1 MEFDSRRSV
10 PSPTGA
16 ALNLYTALPDGPP
29 RGVVQINHGLAEH
42 AARYARFARF
52 LAAHGFAAYA
62 HDHRGHGFTT
72 APDAPR
78 GSFGKAPAA
87 GAVLADVAAVHD
99 LIGKE
104 HPGVP
109 VIVFGHSMGS
119 LIAANF
125 MLRHSDRIAAAS
137 IWNCNFS
144 AGLPGRLAQAILAWE
159 RFRRGSDTP
168 SRILPKL
175 TFDVWAREA
184 SDGRT
189 PFDWL
194 SRDHAEVDAYIADP
208 LCGWDPSV
216 GMWQA
221 VFDFVFAG
229 ADDRN
234 FAPVRRN
241 LPVYLVGGGDDPESR
256 FGKAVAKLAGR
267 MRRMGFSDVVSTI
280 YPDVRHESLNE
291 LNRDV
296 IMEDFARWAGRV
308 ADAGKRSRGDHEA
321 RA

>member
-1 MEFDSRRSV
+1 MMAFDTQRTLE
-10 PSPTGA
+10 SPTGA
-16 ALNLYTALPDGPP
+16 TLNLYSSAPQTHLRA
-29 RGVVQINHGLAEH
+29 VVQLNHGLAEH
-42 AARYARFARF
+42 AARYARFAEF
-52 LAAHGFAAYA
+52 LKTRGVALYA
-62 HDHRGHGFTT
+62 HDHRGHGYTK
-72 APDAPR
+72 APDAPL
-78 GSFGKAPAA
+78 GHFGAEPAA
-87 GAVLADVAAVHD
+87 DKVIADVAAIHD
-99 LIGKE
+99 AIARD

-119 LIAANF
+119 LIAMNF
-125 MLRHSDRIAAAS
+125 MLKHAQRAAGAA

-144 AGLPGRLAQAILAWE
+144 AGLLGRLAQLVLAWE
-159 RFRRGSDTP
+159 KFRLGSDVP

-175 TFDVWAREA
+175 TFGAWAKEA

-194 SRDHAEVDAYIADP
+194 SRDQAEVDLYIADP

-234 FAPVRRN
+234 FEGIRKDMPFH
-241 LPVYLVGGGDDPESR
+241 LLGGGGDPESR
-256 FGKAVAKLAGR
+256 FGKTVTRLVDR
-267 MRRMGFSDVVSTI
+267 MRRMGFSNLVSTI
-280 YPDVRHESLNE
+280 YPETRHESLNE

-296 IMEDFARWAGRV
+296 IMADFGRWID
-308 ADAGKRSRGDHEA
+308 DAVLGDGQRTPPA
-321 RA
+321 I